1 MKHVVAFLLWIGLLS
16 IWATAALAGPQGG
29 ARTRTIDFRP
39 GQMVPVEA
47 AIDRK
52 VAIELSPEERVQNVA
67 VGDSSAWQT
76 SVHRDG
82 NRVFVKAVRSGPPT
96 NMTIITNF
104 RTYSFQL
111 SAVPKPT
118 RATSRT
124 IRFRYPPPPKPPS
137 TAGANAMRG
146 LYTLSGARELRP
158 SAISDDGSKTYIEWP
173 ADASLPATFVIDDH
187 GREALANGY
196 MRGGL
201 YVIDSVSQRVIF
213 RVDRR
218 KALADRLPEEGR

>member
-1 MKHVVAFLLWIGLLS
+1 MKHIVAFLCIGLCS
-16 IWATAALAGPQGG
+16 TGATAAPAGAPDS

-39 GQMVPVEA
+39 GQMIAVEA
-47 AIDRK
+47 AVDRQ
-52 VAIELSPEERVQNVA
+52 VAVELSPEERVQNVA

-76 SVHRDG
+76 SIHRDG
-82 NRVFVKAVRSGPPT
+82 NRVFVKAVRLAPPT

-111 SAVPKPT
+111 SAAPKPT
-118 RATSRT
+118 RTTPRT
-124 IRFRYPPPPKPPS
+124 VQFNYPPPPKSPS
-137 TAGANAMRG
+137 TAGTDAMRG

-158 SAISDDGSKTYIEWP
+158 SGISDDGSKTYIEWP

-201 YVIDSVSQRVIF
+201 YVIDSVSKRVIF

-218 KALADRLPEEGR
+218 KAIADRLPEEGR